1 MLNILTCVD
10 QSYAGVFLI
19 DSTNSKQFSE
29 EFLSSNIACAFE
41 RQHFFDS
48 TIMYNLKVFN
58 DNLEDKI
65 YIIYVNLLVF
75 MNIFVN

>member
-10 QSYAGVFLI
+10 KSYAGVFLI
-19 DSTNSKQFSE
+19 DGTNQTIFRRIFIFKHS
-29 EFLSSNIACAFE
+29 CAFE

-58 DNLEDKI
+58 DSLEDKDI
-65 YIIYVNLLVF
+65 
-75 MNIFVN
+75 